1 GVEGF
6 QVQLPRQG
14 FERELGGAVGC
25 SERRGD
31 SAVHTRYIHDDAGT
45 PLSPGGQ
52 HRLDYA
58 QRAERVCLERLSE
71 TIKWIAFHR
80 ASANKYSCVVDDC
93 IERTNRFKAPRH
105 GVIAGDIEHMCLD
118 ALRSTQPGYAGG
130 PNET

>member
-14 FERELGGAVGC
+14 FGRELGGAVRC

-52 HRLDYA
+52 DRLDYA
-58 QRAERVCLERLSE
+58 QRAECVCVEHLSE

-80 ASANKYSCVVDDC
+80 PSAEYACVVDDC
-93 IERTNRFKAPRH
+93 IERTNLFKVPRH
-105 GVIAGDIEHMCLD
+105 ALIAGDIENI
-118 ALRSTQPGYAGG
+118 S
-130 PNET
+130 